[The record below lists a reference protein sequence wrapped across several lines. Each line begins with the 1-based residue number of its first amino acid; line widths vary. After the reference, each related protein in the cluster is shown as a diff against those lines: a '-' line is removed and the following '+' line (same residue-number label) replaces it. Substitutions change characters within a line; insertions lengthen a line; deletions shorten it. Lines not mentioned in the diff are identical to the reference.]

1 MRTAFIDQPL
11 AELLARTSDGT
22 SNVANL
28 SRAEFALFRF
38 DVTAISG
45 TGARIGFSID
55 FSSDNSKWW
64 LAKDVVRTTST
75 GTIQIRIPTF
85 AKYARVRWHIRGT
98 SPSVTFSAS
107 VAWRE

>member
-1 MRTAFIDQPL
+1 LRTAFIDQPL
-11 AELLARTSDGT
+11 AEPQARTADGM
-22 SNVANL
+22 SNTVNL

-38 DVTAISG
+38 DVTALTG

-55 FSSDNSKWW
+55 FSSDDSKWW
-64 LAKDVVRTTST
+64 LAKDVVRTTSV
-75 GTIQIRIPTF
+75 GALSIRIPTF

-98 SPSVTFSAS
+98 TPSITFSAN